1 MSYVVPKKIRENAK
15 KGLELRREH
24 GVGGFTTKEAKKHG
38 VGSGV
43 ARATALKQGR
53 VSLNTVKRMNSFF
66 SRHSAY
72 KKHHTPSSASYIS
85 WMLWGGDEGREWAAK
100 TLKQALEK
108 SVIFQELVKARI
120 DDPKTPAPKRDQKKG
135 SAKNPQGSA
144 SDQRG
149 GIKLSEAIERGLKGL
164 VEEHNKK
171 HTAKSKRV
179 NLGMLKAVF
188 RRGAGAYSTS
198 HRLSVT
204 SRNQWAY
211 GRVHAFLKLVRTG
224 KSKKS
229 YFQDDDLLP
238 TGHVRKK

>member
-1 MSYVVPKKIRENAK
+1 MY
-15 KGLELRREH
+15 
-24 GVGGFTTKEAKKHG
+24 
-38 VGSGV
+38 
-43 ARATALKQGR
+43 
-53 VSLNTVKRMNSFF
+53 
-66 SRHSAY
+66 Y
-72 KKHHTPSSASYIS
+72 K
-85 WMLWGGDEGREWAAK
+85 AK

-120 DDPKTPAPKRDQKKG
+120 DDPKTPAPKRDQKRG
-135 SAKNPQGSA
+135 SAKNPRGSA

-198 HRLSVT
+198 HRPSVT

-238 TGHVRKK
+238 AGHERKKD